1 MLFEK
6 FHDMAAGGYEQSF
19 GNVSRDLVP
28 DLLRNAHISPG
39 QTVLDVATGT
49 GIVAAA
55 ALDAVGPSGH
65 VTATDLSGPMLDQ
78 ARRNLNKLPNVDF
91 AVMNGQELTFPNE
104 SFDAVLCGMALM
116 LFPNPAQALSHFYRV
131 LRSGGRAAV
140 SVNTV
145 PERSFVT
152 RIVHAIGRHVPS
164 RAHAAAHYFS
174 LGDASHL
181 TGLFKTAGFPEVT
194 SAKRAWHYDFPSFD
208 AYFKGYD
215 AGQGLGPIGIEYQA
229 LPDDVRLAVRDDVRR
244 GLEREKGGPIRIEVE
259 VLFVSGR
266 K

>member
-6 FHDMAAGGYEQSF
+6 FHDAGASGYEQSF
-19 GNVSRDLVP
+19 GRVSTDLVP
-28 DLLRNAHISPG
+28 NLLRAAEVSSG
-39 QTVLDVATGT
+39 QRVLDVATGT

-78 ARRNLNKLPNVDF
+78 ARQRLDKVPRVDF
-91 AVMNGQELTFPNE
+91 AVMNGQELTFPDE
-104 SFDAVLCGMALM
+104 SFDVVLCGMALM
-116 LFPNPAQALSHFYRV
+116 LFPQPAQALSHFYRV

-164 RAHAAAHYFS
+164 RAHAAAQYFS
-174 LGDASHL
+174 LGDGTHL
-181 TGLFKTAGFPEVT
+181 SGLFEAAGFREVT
-194 SAKRAWHYDFPSFD
+194 GAKETWRYPFPSFD
-208 AYFKGYD
+208 AYFAGYD
-215 AGQGLGPIGIEYQA
+215 TGQGLGPTGIEYRA
-229 LPDDVRLAVRDDVRR
+229 LPDDVRQAVRDDVRR
-244 GLEREKGGPIRIEVE
+244 DLEHEKGGPIEVEVE